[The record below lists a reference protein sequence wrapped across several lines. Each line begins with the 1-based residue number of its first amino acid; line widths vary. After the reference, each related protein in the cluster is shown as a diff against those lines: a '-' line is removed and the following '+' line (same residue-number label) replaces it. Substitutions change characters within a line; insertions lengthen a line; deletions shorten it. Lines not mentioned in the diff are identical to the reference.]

1 MADNAGAS
9 EFGGDPR
16 DNTSALDPTTRA
28 HRALIQ
34 SDPNSPD
41 EPGKVTGRQRD

>member
-1 MADNAGAS
+1 MATNAGTS

-16 DNTSALDPTTRA
+16 DNTSALDPATRA
-28 HRALIQ
+28 HRAIIQ
-34 SDPNSPD
+34 SDPSSLD